1 MDTWTTVLFGA
12 LQSAVAR
19 MGLVVPRLLAL
30 GVWSVVGWGVATLAR
45 RVGVRL
51 LQALAFDHR
60 CLRWG
65 VTPALG
71 RLGIRQGPI
80 YLVGYLPTKVR
91 NVSQRFTQP
100 TINDGSPVI

>member
-19 MGLVVPRLLAL
+19 LGLVVPRLLAL
-30 GVWSVVGWGVATLAR
+30 GVWSVVGWGVAALAR
-45 RVGVRL
+45 PAGVRL
-51 LQALAFDHR
+51 LQALAFDPR

-71 RLGIRQGPI
+71 RLGISGRPRPQRRAPATGPHWRAA
-80 YLVGYLPTKVR
+80 GPPPAAR
-91 NVSQRFTQP
+91 
-100 TINDGSPVI
+100 